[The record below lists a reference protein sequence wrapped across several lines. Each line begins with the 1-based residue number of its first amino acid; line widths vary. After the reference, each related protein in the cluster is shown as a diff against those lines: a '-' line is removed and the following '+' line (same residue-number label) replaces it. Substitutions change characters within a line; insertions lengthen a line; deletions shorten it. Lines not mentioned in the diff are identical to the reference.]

1 MNIQNQT
8 IKDVKLPFLGRVGV
22 IDENVST
29 ENIRKTVMDGREM
42 KILPASVWESF
53 SWSEVRMLLHETGTY
68 VVPTEELVD
77 YLDTLIGLEDT
88 IEICAGNGFIGREL
102 GIPVTDSY
110 QQQDDAGTVMLYQL
124 AGQPCIKYPKDVIKL
139 EANKAVDKFRPH
151 TVLACYAT
159 HKWRYDTMSGNDKG
173 VDFQRLMR
181 RIHRLILVGNTEVHK
196 DNPLMALPHEEVI
209 LPGLITRSA
218 HPETNRIFIWE
229 N

>member
-1 MNIQNQT
+1 
-8 IKDVKLPFLGRVGV
+8 
-22 IDENVST
+22 
-29 ENIRKTVMDGREM
+29 
-42 KILPASVWESF
+42 
-53 SWSEVRMLLHETGTY
+53 MLLHETGTY
-68 VVPTEELVD
+68 VVPTEELID
-77 YLDTLIGLEDT
+77 YLDKLIGLEDT

-173 VDFQRLMR
+173 VDFQRLLR
-181 RIHRLILVGNTEVHK
+181 KVHRLILVGNTEVHK

-209 LPGLITRSA
+209 LPGFITRSA

>member
-8 IKDVKLPFLGRVGV
+8 IKDVQLPFFGKVGV

-29 ENIRKTVMDGREM
+29 ENIRKTVMDGKEM

-53 SWSEVRMLLHETGTY
+53 SWSEVRLLLHETGTY

-77 YLDTLIGLEDT
+77 YLDKLIGLEDT

-173 VDFQRLMR
+173 VDFQRLLR
-181 RIHRLILVGNTEVHK
+181 KVHRLILVGNTEVHK
-196 DNPLMALPHEEVI
+196 DNPLMALPHEEVV

>member
-1 MNIQNQT
+1 MVEKQ
-8 IKDVKLPFLGRVGV
+8 KDVYVPFLGRVGV
-22 IDENVST
+22 IDKGTST
-29 ENIRKTVMDGREM
+29 ENIRKEVMDGREM

-53 SWSEVRMLLHETGTY
+53 PWQEMRLLLHETGTY

-77 YLDTLIGLEDT
+77 YLDKLIWDKSA
-88 IEICAGNGFIGREL
+88 IEICAGNGYIGREL

-110 QQQDDAGTVMLYQL
+110 QQQDDLGTSIYYQL
-124 AGQPCIKYPKDVIKL
+124 AGQPVIRYPKDVIKL

-173 VDFQRLMR
+173 VDFNRLIR
-181 RIHRLILVGNTEVHK
+181 KVKRLILVGNTEVHK
-196 DNPLMALPHEEVI
+196 DNPLMDIPHEEII

-218 HPETNRIFIWE
+218 HPETNRIFIWD

>member
-1 MNIQNQT
+1 MIEKT
-8 IKDVKLPFLGRVGV
+8 KDVYVPSLGRVGV
-22 IDENVST
+22 VEKGTST
-29 ENIRKTVMDGREM
+29 ENIRREVMDGREM

-53 SWSEVRMLLHETGTY
+53 PWSEMRLLLHETGTY

-77 YLDTLIGLEDT
+77 YLDKLIGEESA

-110 QQQDDAGTVMLYQL
+110 QQQDDFGTSVYYQL
-124 AGQPCIKYPKDVIKL
+124 AGQPTIKYPKDVVKM
-139 EANKAVDKFRPH
+139 EANKAVDRFRPH

-173 VDFQRLMR
+173 VDFNKLIRKVK
-181 RIHRLILVGNTEVHK
+181 RLILVGNTEVHK
-196 DNPLMALPHEEVI
+196 DNPLMKIPHEEII

-218 HPETNRIFIWE
+218 HPETNRIYIWE

>member
-1 MNIQNQT
+1 MQTTT

-22 IDENVST
+22 VDKNTST

-53 SWSEVRMLLHETGTY
+53 SWSEVRMLLHETGVY
-68 VVPTEELVD
+68 VVPTEELID
-77 YLDTLIGLEDT
+77 YLDKQIGEHSA

-110 QQQDDAGTVMLYQL
+110 QQQDDVATKMYYE
-124 AGQPCIKYPKDVIKL
+124 AFGQPCIRYPKDVIKL
-139 EANKAVDKFRPH
+139 EANKAVDRFRPH
-151 TVLACYAT
+151 TVIACYAT
-159 HKWRYDTMSGNDKG
+159 HKWRYDTMSGNDNG

-196 DNPLMALPHEEVI
+196 DNPLMSLPHEEVI

>member
-1 MNIQNQT
+1 MIEKT
-8 IKDVKLPFLGRVGV
+8 RDVNVPFLGRVGA
-22 IDENVST
+22 IDRGT
-29 ENIRKTVMDGREM
+29 TTDNIRKEVMDGREM

-53 SWSEVRMLLHETGTY
+53 PWAEMRLLLHETGTY

-77 YLDTLIGLEDT
+77 YLDRLIGEESA

-110 QQQDDAGTVMLYQL
+110 QQQDDLGTSIYYQL
-124 AGQPCIKYPKDVIKL
+124 AGQPTIKYPKDVIKM
-139 EANKAVDKFRPH
+139 EANKAVDRYRPH

-173 VDFQRLMR
+173 VDFNKLIRKVK
-181 RIHRLILVGNTEVHK
+181 RLILVGNTEVHK
-196 DNPLMALPHEEVI
+196 DNPLMNIPHEEII
-209 LPGLITRSA
+209 LPGLMTRSA

>member
-1 MNIQNQT
+1 MNIQSQGV
-8 IKDVKLPFLGRVGV
+8 KDVQLPFFGRVGV
-22 IDENVST
+22 IDQNVST
-29 ENIRKTVMDGREM
+29 ENIRKTVMDGMEM

-68 VVPTEELVD
+68 VVPTEELID
-77 YLDTLIGLEDT
+77 YLDKQIGLEDA

-173 VDFQRLMR
+173 VDFQRLLR
-181 RIHRLILVGNTEVHK
+181 KVHRLILVGNTEVHK

-209 LPGLITRSA
+209 LPGFITRSA

>member
-1 MNIQNQT
+1 MQTTT

-22 IDENVST
+22 VDKDAST
-29 ENIRKTVMDGREM
+29 EHIRKVVMEGNEM

-53 SWSEVRMLLHETGTY
+53 SWSEVRMLLHETGVY
-68 VVPTEELVD
+68 VVPTEELID
-77 YLDTLIGLEDT
+77 FLDKQIGEYSA
-88 IEICAGNGFIGREL
+88 IEICAGNGFVGREL

-110 QQQDDAGTVMLYQL
+110 QQQDDVATKLYYQAL
-124 AGQPCIKYPKDVIKL
+124 GQPCIRYPKDVIKL
-139 EANKAVDKFRPH
+139 EANKAVGRFRPH
-151 TVLACYAT
+151 TVVACYAT

-181 RIHRLILVGNTEVHK
+181 RVHRLILVGNTEVHK
-196 DNPLMALPHEEVI
+196 DNPLMDVPHEEVI

>member
-8 IKDVKLPFLGRVGV
+8 IKDVQLPFLGRVGV

-29 ENIRKTVMDGREM
+29 ENIRKAVMDGREM

-68 VVPTEELVD
+68 VVPTEELID
-77 YLDTLIGLEDT
+77 YLDKLIGLEDT

-102 GIPVTDSY
+102 SIPVTDSY

-139 EANKAVDKFRPH
+139 EASKAVDKFRPH

-173 VDFQRLMR
+173 VDFQRLSR
-181 RIHRLILVGNTEVHK
+181 RVHRLILVGNTEVHK
-196 DNPLMALPHEEVI
+196 DNPLMTLPHEEVV